1 MKDTVE
7 QIYYNGY
14 TINIYYDE
22 NTESPSEWGDDSL
35 FLIANHRNF
44 YVKPPTC
51 PRKNSSMNDDRPYF
65 DSAIDDYKDTHH
77 IFGLEAYIHSGISL
91 SISYEGDFP
100 DRRWDVSQLGL
111 VFASKEC
118 WPKKEKAKEV
128 VEGYIETWND
138 YLGGNVYY
146 YKIENSEEEEED
158 DLGCGGWYGYNFEK
172 SGLLIE
178 AKAEID
184 FLIKERIKEAIR
196 DTEEQKQIHNN
207 LQLIEV
213 Y

>member
-1 MKDTVE
+1 
-7 QIYYNGY
+7 
-14 TINIYYDE
+14 
-22 NTESPSEWGDDSL
+22 
-35 FLIANHRNF
+35 
-44 YVKPPTC
+44 
-51 PRKNSSMNDDRPYF
+51 MNDDRPYF
-65 DSAIDDYKDTHH
+65 DSAVDDYKDTHH

-172 SGLLIE
+172 SGLLSE
-178 AKAEID
+178 ARAEID

-207 LQLIEV
+207 LQPIEV

>member
-1 MKDTVE
+1 MDKAET
-7 QIYYNGY
+7 IYYNGY
-14 TINIYYDE
+14 NINIYYDE
-22 NTESPSEWGDDSL
+22 DTESPSEWGDEGL
-35 FLIANHRNF
+35 FLIANHRDF
-44 YVKPPTC
+44 YVKPPKC
-51 PRKNSSMNDDRPYF
+51 PRRNSSMNDDRPF
-65 DSAIDDYKDTHH
+65 FESAISDYQDTHH

-111 VFASKEC
+111 VFASKED
-118 WPKKEKAKEV
+118 WPEKDKAKEV

-138 YLGGNVYY
+138 YLGGSVYY

-172 SGLLIE
+172 SGLLGE

-184 FLIKERIKEAIR
+184 WLIEQRIEEAIR
-196 DTEEQKQIHNN
+196 DTEEQKQIQNN
-207 LQLIEV
+207 LQPLEV